1 MNRLLFGVVP
11 NSLLPSPRAEAN
23 MISRRDWLAASAA
36 VAAFSP
42 RCLARTGAA
51 VETNVY
57 AAGESI
63 PDYRLGKPKTLNDY
77 FPFAVPNTLKEWK
90 TRAET
95 LRMQLRVALGLWPEP
110 VKTPLNTIVH
120 GKKDRGEYTIEKV
133 YFASTPGHY
142 VTGNLYRPANRSGQA
157 PGVLFAHGHWDKGRF
172 HDAGDASAKGMV
184 QRGEEVDVEHARLFM
199 QALPIT
205 LAKLGFVCFQFDMV
219 GYADSTAI
227 PHIAR
232 SGVPHPEGFA
242 DAAGELRLQSLLGLQ
257 AWNCIRSI
265 DFLQSLPDVDRSR
278 IGMTGASG
286 GGSQTF
292 ITAAID
298 DRITAAFPAV
308 MVSTG
313 MQGGCVCEN
322 CSLLRVGTGNIEIA
336 GLIAPRPLA
345 MSGANDWTKEIE
357 TKGLP
362 ELKKL
367 YSLFGKED
375 LVHAKCWPQFP
386 HNYNKLAREMM
397 YGWFVKHLMNKPE
410 STLSEPLFEP
420 LPPKELSVFDAEH
433 PRPKDELKAKE
444 LREKLAAQSDK
455 QIADIVAN
463 PDQFRAIVAPA
474 LKSLLVTEYP
484 TSIVV
489 RKGPI
494 ESKPDGVTMHRAAF
508 GRTNE
513 ADAVPGVGVFNAKFT
528 GEKVVVWI
536 DPKGKQSLFQDDKLV
551 PAARTLID
559 AGFAIVSFDSLG
571 TGELTMKNP
580 TPVNKT
586 YAGFTYGYN
595 RSLLAHRVHDILTAL
610 AFAKTMLKAK
620 TLHLVG
626 WGEAGPWTVLAK
638 AMAGDVVNKLAADLN
653 QFRFDTI
660 TATDDP
666 MMLPGAMKYG
676 GMPAFL
682 ALCAPGA
689 VLAHNHRGS
698 KTGRMPKTMYDA
710 ARASYKL
717 KRESERLEPAKVVAW
732 LTEEIATE
740 FANRPESGSACVQ
753 QWLREDQPRRIR
765 LLHRS
770 RGVGRLPGLR

>member
-1 MNRLLFGVVP
+1 
-11 NSLLPSPRAEAN
+11 
-23 MISRRDWLAASAA
+23 MITRREWLAATATA
-36 VAAFSP
+36 MTLSP
-42 RCLARTGAA
+42 RCLANTFED
-51 VETNVY
+51 VPTNVY
-57 AAGESI
+57 ATGESI

-77 FPFAVPNTLKEWK
+77 FPFAVPKSLEEWK
-90 TRAET
+90 LRAST
-95 LRMQLRVALGLWPEP
+95 LRTQLRVALGLWPEP
-110 VKTPLNTIVH
+110 VKTPLNVVVH
-120 GKKDRGEYTIEKV
+120 GKKDRGEYTVEKV

-142 VTGNLYRPANRSGQA
+142 VCGNLYRPAKIDEKA

-172 HDAGDASAKGMV
+172 HDAGEAGAKGMV

-205 LAKLGFVCFQFDMV
+205 LAKLGFICFQFDMV
-219 GYADSTAI
+219 GYADSTVI

-242 DAAGELRLQSLLGLQ
+242 DAKGELRLQSLLGLQ
-257 AWNCIRSI
+257 AWNCVRSI
-265 DFLQSLPDVDRSR
+265 DFLQSLPDVDGSR

-367 YSLFGKED
+367 YALYGKEE
-375 LVHAKCWPQFP
+375 LVRAKCWPEFP

-410 STLSEPLFEP
+410 TAISEPLFEP

-433 PRPKDELKAKE
+433 PRPKDELKANE
-444 LREKLAAQSDK
+444 LREKLSAISDK
-455 QIADIVAN
+455 QIAEACTN
-463 PDQFRAIVAPA
+463 PDQFRAVVAPA
-474 LKSLLVTEYP
+474 LKAMLVTEYP

-489 RKGPI
+489 RKGPL

-508 GRTNE
+508 GRMNE
-513 ADAVPGVGVFNAKFT
+513 SDAVPGVGIFSAKFA

-551 PAARTLID
+551 AAARTLVD
-559 AGFAIVSFDSLG
+559 AGFAIVSLDPLG
-571 TGELTMKNP
+571 TGELAIKNP

-620 TLHLVG
+620 TVHLVG

-638 AMAGDVVNKLAADLN
+638 AMAGNVVDKLAADLN
-653 QFRFDTI
+653 QFRFDAI
-660 TATDDP
+660 TETGDP
-666 MMLPGAMKYG
+666 MMLPGAVKYG

-689 VLAHNHRGS
+689 VLAHNHRGTD
-698 KTGRMPKTMYDA
+698 TGRLPKSIYDA
-710 ARASYKL
+710 AKAGDKL
-717 KRESERLEPAKVVAW
+717 KRENERLDPAKVVAW
-732 LTEEIATE
+732 LTE
-740 FANRPESGSACVQ
+740 
-753 QWLREDQPRRIR
+753 
-765 LLHRS
+765 
-770 RGVGRLPGLR
+770 

>member
-1 MNRLLFGVVP
+1 
-11 NSLLPSPRAEAN
+11 
-23 MISRRDWLAASAA
+23 MITRREWLAGSATA
-36 VAAFSP
+36 TAFSP
-42 RCLARTGAA
+42 RCLAHCEAS

-57 AAGESI
+57 AAGETI
-63 PDYRLGKPKTLNDY
+63 PDYRLGKQKTLNDY
-77 FPFAVPNTLKEWK
+77 FPFAVPKTLEECKA
-90 TRAET
+90 RAEV
-95 LRMQLRVALGLWPEP
+95 LRTQLRVALGLWPEP
-110 VKTPLNTIVH
+110 VKTPLNAVVH
-120 GKKDRGEYTIEKV
+120 GKKERGDYTIEKV

-142 VTGNLYRPANRSGQA
+142 VCGNLYRPSKLTGKT
-157 PGVLFAHGHWDKGRF
+157 PGVLFAHGHWDRGRF
-172 HDAGDASAKGMV
+172 HDAGENSAKGMV
-184 QRGEEVDVEHARLFM
+184 QRGEEVDVPHARLFM

-205 LAKLGFVCFQFDMV
+205 LAKLGFICFQYDMV
-219 GYADSTAI
+219 GYADSMAI

-232 SGVPHPEGFA
+232 SGVPHQEGFA
-242 DAAGELRLQSLLGLQ
+242 DAKGELRLQSLLSLQ

-265 DFLQSLPDVDRSR
+265 DFLQSLPDVDGTR

-298 DRITAAFPAV
+298 ERITAAFPAV

-357 TKGLP
+357 TKGFP

-367 YSLFGKED
+367 YALYGKED

-397 YGWFVKHLMNKPE
+397 YGWFVKHLMKKPE
-410 STLSEPLFEP
+410 STISEPLFEP

-433 PRPKDELKAKE
+433 LRPKDELKAHE
-444 LREKLAAQSDK
+444 LREKLSASSDK
-455 QIADIVAN
+455 LIAEIAAN
-463 PDQFRAIVAPA
+463 PDQFRAVVAPA
-474 LKSLLVTEYP
+474 LKAMLVTDYP
-484 TSIVV
+484 VSIAV
-489 RKGPI
+489 RKGPL
-494 ESKPDGVTMHRAAF
+494 ESKSDGVTMHRAAF
-508 GRTNE
+508 GRANE
-513 ADAVPGVGVFNAKFT
+513 SDAVPGLGVFGGKFT

-536 DPKGKQSLFQDDKLV
+536 DPKGKQSLFQNDILE
-551 PAARTLID
+551 PAARKLVD
-559 AGFAIVSFDSLG
+559 AGFAIVSFDTLG
-571 TGELTMKNP
+571 TGELAITNP
-580 TPVNKT
+580 TPIDKT

-595 RSLLAHRVHDILTAL
+595 RSLLANRVHDILTAL

-620 TLHLVG
+620 TVHLVG

-638 AMAGDVVNKLAADLN
+638 AMAGNVVNKLAADLN
-653 QFRFDTI
+653 QFRFDAIKDTG
-660 TATDDP
+660 DP
-666 MMLPGAMKYG
+666 MMLPGAVKYG

-689 VLAHNHRGS
+689 VLAHNHRGTE
-698 KTGRMPKTMYDA
+698 TGRLPKAIYDA
-710 ARASYKL
+710 AKAGDKL

-732 LTEEIATE
+732 LAE
-740 FANRPESGSACVQ
+740 
-753 QWLREDQPRRIR
+753 
-765 LLHRS
+765 
-770 RGVGRLPGLR
+770 